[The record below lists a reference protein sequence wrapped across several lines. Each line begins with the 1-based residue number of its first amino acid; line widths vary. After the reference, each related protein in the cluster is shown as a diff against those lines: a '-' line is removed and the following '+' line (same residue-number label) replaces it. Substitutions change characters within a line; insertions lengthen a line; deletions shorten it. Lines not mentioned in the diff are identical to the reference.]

1 MAAKMKVRKIG
12 NSVGLILPKEVADQL
27 RVGEDDTVH
36 YTVDTNGLHVTP
48 FDPDF
53 DAAMEAFGQT
63 RRRYRNALRSLAKKP
78 QEFVMAEPIWVP
90 LRAVIA
96 IQAELIAEH
105 GGLTGPPRQGDLE
118 AALGRPV
125 NLHAYSESPST
136 LPRLAAAY
144 GFALARG
151 HCFPDGNK
159 RVALAIIDVFLRMNG
174 RELTADEMDAADTIQ
189 SLAARDLTEDDLA
202 DWIAAHSGPR
212 G

>member
-1 MAAKMKVRKIG
+1 MPTK
-12 NSVGLILPKEVADQL
+12 
-27 RVGEDDTVH
+27 
-36 YTVDTNGLHVTP
+36 
-48 FDPDF
+48 DP
-53 DAAMEAFGQT
+53 T
-63 RRRYRNALRSLAKKP
+63 
-78 QEFVMAEPIWVP
+78 WVP

-125 NLHAYSESPST
+125 NLHAYSDSPQT

-159 RVALAIIDVFLRMNG
+159 RVALAMIDVFLRMNG
-174 RELTADEMDAADTIQ
+174 MALTVDEFDAVSTIQ
-189 SLAARDLTEDDLA
+189 SLAAGEHTENQLA
-202 DWIAAHSGPR
+202 EWIAANSARHR
-212 G
+212 R